1 MRCQLVSCRVTDVEM
16 QSVCLKRNFF
26 HGDWNY
32 EIQPALKEKGALFT
46 DEFIAQTRCSIPV
59 RAILSCLELSQ
70 RADFVSDSQL
80 ARSLASS
87 VLSCGWLAD

>member
-16 QSVCLKRNFF
+16 QSVRLKRNFL

-32 EIQPALKEKGALFT
+32 EIQPALKEKGALFM
-46 DEFIAQTRCSIPV
+46 DELIDRTRCSIPV
-59 RAILSCLELSQ
+59 RTILNCQEPSQ

-80 ARSLASS
+80 TRSLASS
-87 VLSCGWLAD
+87 VLRCGWFAD